1 MDLGLSSIATF
12 AFVFIGMGLAAMI
25 LYAREKL
32 VSKALCKIKINENL
46 VKEVAGGCTLLDAL
60 LRNGIPVPSPCGG
73 KATCKQCKV
82 KVFEGGGFPLEP
94 DRATFSRKDL
104 GAGWRLSCQF
114 KVKKDLKVAI
124 PEEML
129 SVQQFEGIVLSNQNV
144 ATFIKELI
152 VEIPQ
157 DLKNRSGAYLQVH
170 TPPYKT
176 NTSDWKQTMDP
187 KFYPD
192 WEQYR
197 LFDRMIEF
205 ASGSPEIRAYSL
217 ASYPAEGKTLKFN
230 VRIATPPFKNRSEE
244 RR

>member
-82 KVFEGGGFPLEP
+82 KVVEGGGDPLEP

-144 ATFIKELI
+144 ATFIKKLI
-152 VEIPQ
+152 
-157 DLKNRSGAYLQVH
+157 
-170 TPPYKT
+170 
-176 NTSDWKQTMDP
+176 
-187 KFYPD
+187 F
-192 WEQYR
+192 
-197 LFDRMIEF
+197 
-205 ASGSPEIRAYSL
+205 
-217 ASYPAEGKTLKFN
+217 
-230 VRIATPPFKNRSEE
+230 
-244 RR
+244 